1 MVTVR
6 RVAALRA
13 LAAALWGARKPG
25 APGIGTRLGAV
36 PRMLALGLTGRYP
49 NLDKVRIALVGLGL
63 VSVVSPVDL
72 IPELILPLIGLA
84 DDALILAW
92 VVGAL
97 LCETEAFLA
106 WELETRLAKGKI
118 VTGQVLD

>member
-13 LAAALWGARKPG
+13 LASALWGARKPG
-25 APGIGTRLGAV
+25 APGIGKQLGAV
-36 PRMLALGLTGRYP
+36 PRMLAQGLSGNYP
-49 NLDKVRIALVGLGL
+49 NLDKGRIALAGLGL

-97 LCETEAFLA
+97 LSETEAFLA
-106 WELETRLAKGKI
+106 WEQETRLAKGK
-118 VTGQVLD
+118 VVSGQVLE